1 MSTVNSV
8 LWRKRQ
14 SWRWFLA
21 PTALILLGS
30 MVTSAGAQQIYR
42 NVAPDGRITFSDR
55 PSSPDTE
62 TLDVRTRKNPS
73 GTTATDLPFEL
84 RQLVAK
90 TPVTLYTTANC
101 GPCDKGR
108 MLLGKRGVPFI
119 EKSVVSNDD
128 INAFITINKDNTLP
142 LLTLGNKQIQGYS
155 ESEWTQALDA
165 ANYPKQSILPA
176 TYTPPPASAL
186 APPKPT
192 SGTEGAKQTSTT
204 SDPAAPTGAEVPR
217 KRVVPVA
224 PKLLE
229 RTNNPAG
236 ISF

>member
-8 LWRKRQ
+8 LWRARQ
-14 SWRWFLA
+14 FWPWLLA
-21 PTALILLGS
+21 PAALILLGS
-30 MVTSAGAQQIYR
+30 IVTPAEAQQIYR

-55 PSSPDTE
+55 PSSLDTE
-62 TLDVRTRKNPS
+62 ALNVRTRKNPS
-73 GTTATDLPFEL
+73 VTVATDLPFEL

-108 MLLGKRGVPFI
+108 MLLGRRGVPFT

-128 INAFITINKDNTLP
+128 ISAFIAINKDNTLP

-165 ANYPKQSILPA
+165 ANYPKQSTLPA
-176 TYTPPPASAL
+176 TYIPPPASAL
-186 APPKPT
+186 APAKPT
-192 SGTEGAKQTSTT
+192 SSAEDTKQTST
-204 SDPAAPTGAEVPR
+204 SDPAGAEAPR

-224 PKLLE
+224 PRLLE